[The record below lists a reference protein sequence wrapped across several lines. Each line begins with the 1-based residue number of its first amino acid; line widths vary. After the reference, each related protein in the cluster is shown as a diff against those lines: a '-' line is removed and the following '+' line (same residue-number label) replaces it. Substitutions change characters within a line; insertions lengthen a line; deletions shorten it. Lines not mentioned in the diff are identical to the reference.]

1 VEHVGQVE
9 QVTTDV
15 FDLDAVDALEAEI
28 DDIARALERLAD
40 GSYGTCE
47 VCAAPIGSAVLSEHP
62 AARHCAAHLPI
73 ALG

>member
-1 VEHVGQVE
+1 MEE
-9 QVTTDV
+9 TRRDL
-15 FDLDAVDALEAEI
+15 FDPAAVDALEAEV

-40 GSYGTCE
+40 GTYGTCE
-47 VCAAPIGSAVLSEHP
+47 VCTGPIGQAVLSERP